1 MGLLRGWSVEG
12 LLETLANPVGS
23 AIQAN
28 VHSDSLGVGGGS
40 CDEALRLPTGIL
52 PQLAGWK
59 NVLHN

>member
-1 MGLLRGWSVEG
+1 VEG

-52 PQLAGWK
+52 PQPAGWK
-59 NVLHN
+59 NVLHH